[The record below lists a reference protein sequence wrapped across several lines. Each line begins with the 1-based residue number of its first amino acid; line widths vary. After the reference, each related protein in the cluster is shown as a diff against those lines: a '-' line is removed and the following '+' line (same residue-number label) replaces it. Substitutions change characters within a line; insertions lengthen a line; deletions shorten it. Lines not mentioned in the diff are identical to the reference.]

1 MNCHLFFHHQ
11 FIVVITRICCSLLFA
26 STPSALH
33 TSCRKCSCLSKC
45 HFLHSHQWQMTVFIS
60 QEGHIFQAVVSGS
73 ADRHII
79 YDGRQWRARGSDMQ
93 CTFRREPSE
102 GKPIQLTDSWLNSK
116 SWCHELLCC
125 HIKNG
130 LWVVSSG
137 YKHDSS
143 SMFSI
148 SVRF

>member
-1 MNCHLFFHHQ
+1 MTIWIFICFSSSTYCSNKDDMQ
-11 FIVVITRICCSLLFA
+11 F
-26 STPSALH
+26 PSLH

-93 CTFRREPSE
+93 CTFRREPSK
-102 GKPIQLTDSWLNSK
+102 GKPIQLADSWLKSK
-116 SWCHELLCC
+116 SWCHELRCC
-125 HIKNG
+125 HIKMDCG
-130 LWVVSSG
+130 SYLVDTSKSAAVCFWFQS
-137 YKHDSS
+137 DS
-143 SMFSI
+143 
-148 SVRF
+148 RLD